1 MNYDA
6 GNGFAG
12 GAPAN
17 SGWQQASYNIGQ
29 SNVSSL
35 QAFQGSRVL
44 HHQGRNFATMG
55 DTLLC
60 THPKTGEVYWRQDL
74 KGDLEKEGGF
84 LATPPLMVDG
94 KILVAS
100 LNGDIILYHANSGK
114 EWKRYPTGEKIR
126 YQPVLEDGRIYVSTV
141 SGKVLCI
148 DTGEENLTG
157 WPSWGA
163 NAAHTNRVK

>member
-1 MNYDA
+1 
-6 GNGFAG
+6 
-12 GAPAN
+12 
-17 SGWQQASYNIGQ
+17 
-29 SNVSSL
+29 
-35 QAFQGSRVL
+35 
-44 HHQGRNFATMG
+44 
-55 DTLLC
+55 
-60 THPKTGEVYWRQDL
+60 
-74 KGDLEKEGGF
+74 
-84 LATPPLMVDG
+84 MVDG

>member
-55 DTLLC
+55 DTLAC
-60 THPKTGEVYWRQDL
+60 VPTQRQARYTGGKTSKAIWKKREVSWRPL
-74 KGDLEKEGGF
+74 RPTLFK
-84 LATPPLMVDG
+84 LA
-94 KILVAS
+94 I
-100 LNGDIILYHANSGK
+100 
-114 EWKRYPTGEKIR
+114 
-126 YQPVLEDGRIYVSTV
+126 GRIQM
-141 SGKVLCI
+141 
-148 DTGEENLTG
+148 
-157 WPSWGA
+157 
-163 NAAHTNRVK
+163 R